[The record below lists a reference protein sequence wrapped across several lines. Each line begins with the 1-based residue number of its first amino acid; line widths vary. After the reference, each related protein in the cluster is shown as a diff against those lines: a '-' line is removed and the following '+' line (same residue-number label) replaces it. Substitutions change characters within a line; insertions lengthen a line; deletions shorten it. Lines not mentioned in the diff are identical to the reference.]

1 MPDLA
6 TAVATELELRA
17 ELAGLVQRSR
27 ALRDEAGALRRRA
40 ALADADPRVPE
51 AADRLEV
58 EASRLDDEVEPLR
71 LRVRQAEGAV
81 ALLRAEALGA

>member
-27 ALRDEAGALRRRA
+27 ALRDEAASLRRRG
-40 ALADADPRVPE
+40 ALADVDPRVPD
-51 AADRLEV
+51 AADRLEA
-58 EASRLDDEVEPLR
+58 EASRLDAEVEPLR
-71 LRVRQAEGAV
+71 LRVRQAEGVV